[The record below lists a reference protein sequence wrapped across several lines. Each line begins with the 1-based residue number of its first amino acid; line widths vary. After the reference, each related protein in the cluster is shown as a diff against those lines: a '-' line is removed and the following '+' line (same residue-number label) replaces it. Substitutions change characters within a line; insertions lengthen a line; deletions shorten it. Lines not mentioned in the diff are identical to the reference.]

1 MAALSISRAWE
12 ETKARIAVDGKH
24 LCLVAAALVALPQA
38 LLGVLAPPQQLSGVS
53 PPAWVDLA
61 VLVAACIGF
70 IGQIAI
76 VRLAL
81 GPGSVGEAIGRGAK
95 RLLPVLGTLFIIG
108 FAIGVVAIIAVL
120 LVVPADKIAS
130 VGSGGDSSAVATAA
144 MIILI
149 VAMLVGAR
157 FLMLTPVA
165 AAEAGGSIHI
175 LKRSWALGKGH
186 YLRFLGLTALL
197 IVAVLLISMAA
208 LFGIGTVILLIFEI
222 SPLSVGALLY
232 ALAIAAC
239 QSLFAIILC
248 VMLARLYLQL
258 AGREPAGAG
267 VPRSG
272 T

>member
-12 ETKARIAVDGKH
+12 ETKARIALDGK
-24 LCLVAAALVALPQA
+24 LLALVAAALIALPQA
-38 LLGVLAPPQQLSGVS
+38 LLGVLVPPQQLSGVA

-61 VLVAACIGF
+61 VLVAACIGLV
-70 IGQIAI
+70 GQIAI

-81 GPGSVGEAIGRGAK
+81 GPGSVGEAIGTGAK
-95 RLLPVLGTLFIIG
+95 RFLPVIGTLFIIG
-108 FAIGVVAIIAVL
+108 LAIGVVAIVAVL

-149 VAMLVGAR
+149 VGMLVGAR
-157 FLMLTPVA
+157 FLLLTPVA
-165 AAEAGGSIHI
+165 AAEPGGSIHI
-175 LKRSWALGKGH
+175 LKRTWSLGKGH

-208 LFGIGTVILLIFEI
+208 LFGIGTVILLMFEI
-222 SPLSVGALLY
+222 TPLSIGALLY

-239 QSLFAIILC
+239 QSVFAIILC
-248 VMLARLYLQL
+248 VLLARLYLQL
-258 AGREPAGAG
+258 AGRDASAAG